1 MSERGGPGEVVYVL
15 LLLQAAAGLLA
26 SLGELLLMGTPIY
39 AILPVARAVVLV
51 VLAAKIVRGRLWAL
65 ITVVVLEWLGLLG
78 GWLGLLL
85 GLLPGLAPSVT
96 LMALVTEL
104 ALPAAVIMLCARTL
118 AAHPRRRTPPMA
130 TAAPVATAPFAPQT
144 VPFAGVPRFSA
155 APTAPYQGAW
165 RFEGA
170 GTGVAR

>member
-1 MSERGGPGEVVYVL
+1 MSERGGPGDVVYVL

-51 VLAAKIVRGRLWAL
+51 VLAAKIVRGRRWAL
-65 ITVVVLEWLGLLG
+65 ITVVVVEWLGLLG
-78 GWLGLLL
+78 VWLGLLL

-96 LMALVTEL
+96 LMALVTEV
-104 ALPAAVIMLCARTL
+104 ALPAAVITLCARTL
-118 AAHPRRRTPPMA
+118 AANPRRRTPP
-130 TAAPVATAPFAPQT
+130 VATAPSAAQT

-155 APTAPYQGAW
+155 APTAPYAGGW
-165 RFEGA
+165 RFEGV